1 MYALDAETLS
11 RLTDLRVSGGAQLQV
26 FAAQRPRRATLTR
39 DGRLLILAA
48 DHPARMV
55 TGVGDDPL
63 RMGNRAD
70 YLGRIVH
77 ILEQD
82 CVDGL
87 MGTAD
92 IIEEVLAVDLLRCE
106 GGAESFLADKVL
118 VGCMNRGGLAG
129 TVFEMEDAFTGFTAE
144 QMMSLGLDGAKMMFR
159 LEPMEFASG
168 RTIEACSRA
177 IDACVD
183 NDLAVFLEPL
193 PVRFEDGKYVVEK
206 SVEELVKV
214 CGVASG
220 LGKSSWKTW
229 LKIPYS
235 VDYSAWP
242 PGRTYAGRLWAGT
255 CSIRATPI
263 RRLSP
268 ASCGSSST
276 GTARLRTD
284 DHRLRFAGLSAVPCA
299 MRSAPTP
306 PSLRRPAAGAPPDS
320 ETACGMSSMFVVK
333 SRDTA

>member
-235 VDYSAWP
+235 VDYSRVAGATTCP
-242 PGRTYAGRLWAGT
+242 ILMLGGPATGHPDALLREFADGLAAGQNVRGALVGRNVLYPGDADPALVAGKLWKLVHG
-255 CSIRATPI
+255 
-263 RRLSP
+263 
-268 ASCGSSST
+268 
-276 GTARLRTD
+276 D
-284 DHRLRFAGLSAVPCA
+284 
-299 MRSAPTP
+299 SAP
-306 PSLRRPAAGAPPDS
+306 
-320 ETACGMSSMFVVK
+320 EN
-333 SRDTA
+333 